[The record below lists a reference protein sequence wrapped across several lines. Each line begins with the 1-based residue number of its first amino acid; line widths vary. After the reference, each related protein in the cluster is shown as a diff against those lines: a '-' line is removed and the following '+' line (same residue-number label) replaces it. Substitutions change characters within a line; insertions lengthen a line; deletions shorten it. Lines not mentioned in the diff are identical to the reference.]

1 MRIYLAGDIRDNF
14 WREVVKNRAPSHFY
28 LDPTDHEHEHDERGY
43 TYLDK
48 EQIRMADAVF
58 AYLDPNNPSL
68 YGTSHEIGYADGL
81 GIPVFL
87 IDELDGD
94 PRQKWFGMARA
105 TSAVVFSTL
114 ARGTDFLNSLPR

>member
-14 WREVVKNRAPSHFY
+14 WRGVVVDRAPRHFY
-28 LDPTDHEHEHDERGY
+28 LDPTEHDSEHAEDAY

-87 IDELDGD
+87 VDELDGD
-94 PRQKWFGMARA
+94 PRQKWFGMARSTA
-105 TSAVVFSTL
+105 QVVFSSLT
-114 ARGTDFLNSLPR
+114 RGIDFLNSLPR